1 MKKLLVALFVFATI
15 DAYSYFDGGINYVV
29 GRKGYTGRDIYL
41 IFGRN
46 WWIKPEYSSWE
57 NDIVN
62 NRFEKYSLRIG
73 FEKTAYI
80 LSFNGSYTPKK
91 NDYNSVSGGLDIT
104 FSLNPTSSGKKRIAG
119 PNSGFVSR
127 SASGVAQID
136 LGGGV
141 NFVLHKYT
149 PNNTDNNLKE
159 INTFLFAGAKVFLT
173 QLSLNYTFYNYD
185 NNSAA
190 KNLFPTTQKL
200 YSMNSY
206 FNYFLKSNFNFKIE
220 IPNFPMITPY
230 ILYNKLRLKTNETI
244 NVYGFGGYIDLNMV
258 GFNISFETYKG
269 DITSDERYN
278 YLSVS
283 GGIRF

>member
-1 MKKLLVALFVFATI
+1 MKKLLVVLFVFGTI
-15 DAYSYFDGGINYVV
+15 NAYSYFDGGINYVV

-104 FSLNPTSSGKKRIAG
+104 FSLNPTSSSKKRIAG

-127 SASGVAQID
+127 SASGVTQID

-149 PNNTDNNLKE
+149 PNNTDNDLKE
-159 INTFLFAGAKVFLT
+159 INTSLFAGAKVFLT
-173 QLSLNYTFYNYD
+173 QISMNYTFYKYD
-185 NNSAA
+185 DDTLA
-190 KNLFPTTQKL
+190 KNEASFTQKI
-200 YSMNSY
+200 YGMNSY
-206 FNYFLKSNFNFKIE
+206 FRYFLKSNFNFRVE
-220 IPNFPMITPY
+220 VTGSPMVTPY
-230 ILYNKLRLKTNETI
+230 LSYNKIKSEMNKTMDI
-244 NVYGFGGYIDLNMV
+244 YSFGSYIDLNMV

-269 DITSDERYN
+269 DITNDERYN